1 MRSSALR
8 HAATRAN
15 HVHAFRDRLIWL
27 RCAVCPP
34 TPFRR
39 KPQHLR
45 RAYLAG
51 AGAGR
56 RLSFPF
62 FLHPG
67 GRARGRRERDPP
79 QPRASQEAV
88 SAAALCACAPRG
100 KRASQQATTLASRR
114 DSVPILRARAGDD
127 DAVACATGV
136 GDTAS
141 GATWPDPDPGKPIP
155 DHSLLVVEAVARAAP
170 RRTLPFLAASSP
182 LLLRSAYK
190 YLPSTRHRFS

>member
-34 TPFRR
+34 
-39 KPQHLR
+39 PQFEGNLNTC
-45 RAYLAG
+45 AVPTSPGPGPAG
-51 AGAGR
+51 AFLSPSFSTQGPGR
-56 RLSFPF
+56 VAAVNATRPNPGPVKKPCQLLRCAPVPPGENAPVSRPPRWHPEGIRFLSYV
-62 FLHPG
+62 
-67 GRARGRRERDPP
+67 RGRGMTTRWHARLASATR
-79 QPRASQEAV
+79 PRGRPGPTQTQASQ
-88 SAAALCACAPRG
+88 
-100 KRASQQATTLASRR
+100 SQTT
-114 DSVPILRARAGDD
+114 
-127 DAVACATGV
+127 
-136 GDTAS
+136 
-141 GATWPDPDPGKPIP
+141 
-155 DHSLLVVEAVARAAP
+155 HSLSLKRSPAP